1 LKYQIFFFIIYF
13 SQPTSKNRV
22 NIAIPVTFSAF
33 SEKRMAH
40 KKEGTLR
47 FFARPNEFDRGTHR
61 ARGTLRFFAR
71 PNEFDRGTHRARLFV
86 SNRVGRGPSYRFCV
100 ELIPVFPFC
109 VHRVSF
115 GLFALVIIVQ
125 NHIRRSSVIRI
136 AFLLRTRLRRIGRR
150 RVRRRAF
157 A

>member
-1 LKYQIFFFIIYF
+1 MPKKIELSDFFLYF
-13 SQPTSKNRV
+13 SQATSKNRV
-22 NIAIPVTFSAF
+22 NIFIPVTFSAF

-40 KKEGTLR
+40 KKE
-47 FFARPNEFDRGTHR
+47 
-61 ARGTLRFFAR
+61 GTLRFFAR

-115 GLFALVIIVQ
+115 GLFAFG
-125 NHIRRSSVIRI
+125 NHCTEPYSKVKCDSYCVPPSHKATEDRAASAAARPRLDGCAAALLRDAYCVIRE
-136 AFLLRTRLRRIGRR
+136 
-150 RVRRRAF
+150 
-157 A
+157 